1 MKPQCRL
8 QLDAARASQG
18 RAPLTDAQA
27 AQIEARIKG
36 AATALRNRDLQA
48 WQAMT
53 ADDRTLAAAR
63 MAMQDIAGEAA
74 RKIRNAQLQVL
85 KTAEVEVRAGEAAQR
100 DMTRGQ
106 FWADEIQKASDEGH
120 ALAKEYIGQMMDAI
134 EAAGSRQGATL
145 GRKALMILFDADNPA
160 MTRDIAM
167 EIHARGKAG
176 TGNQDAVKAA
186 AEFEKVNEAVRQRFN
201 AAGGD
206 VGRLDYGYMPNAWDG
221 ERVLSAGYDRF
232 AQDVLGEV
240 DRSKYTREDGTR
252 MTDDEVMAFLRA
264 AGETI
269 ATNGANTA
277 EPGAFKGA
285 GATANRG
292 AEHRQ
297 IHWKDGE
304 AYVRAM
310 SKYGSGGMYDALVGH
325 VEMMARDIALIERF
339 GPNPQSQHRLQRDMA
354 AKANAS
360 GKVPLVAFSDL
371 DHHWHAVAGGGSAQW
386 EFTPP
391 VIGSA
396 LEAVTMGK
404 VSGRFT
410 GAGAARFWQHA
421 RNVEVFAKLGSATLS
436 AISDAPLYFA
446 TVGFN
451 KLDYLQA
458 IQNSARSLTP
468 VARRELVQFMDS
480 QGLIADTLI
489 DGFNRMSVDHVS
501 ANWSGRL
508 SQSTMRLSLMN
519 YWTDS
524 WRRAFSLTMQ
534 QGMGRWM
541 GKGWG
546 ELDQWTREVLLQ
558 SRGITEADW
567 AVMQS
572 ASLMPTKWGD
582 ILTPQAIY
590 ATGHPDAAGVVK
602 RYMSLLSHESTMA
615 IVEPDVA
622 ARAFIRRGT
631 QPGTVAGEV
640 LRLVGQFQAFPVAMF
655 TRHWRRILDTP
666 QGLEGAPMGFQ
677 GSTPVN
683 RMALIGGLVAMMGVA
698 GAISLQAKHLRDGK
712 DPVNMDPIEDKGV
725 KFWTQAVLQ
734 GGGFGFL
741 GSLLLNPPEERGSRG
756 WEGTIG
762 AAGPVFGSIGAAID
776 LTQGNLMEMAQG
788 KDTHAGAEAI
798 RFVKGHAPLVNLFY
812 AKSAIDH
819 AVLHSLQ
826 EWASPGY
833 LSRIQQ
839 RARKE
844 WGQDYFL
851 PPGASFD
858 DMRAPDFA
866 AAFGN

>member
-1 MKPQCRL
+1 MKPQCRQ
-8 QLDAARASQG
+8 QLNAARTSQG

-48 WQAMT
+48 WRSMT
-53 ADDRTLAAAR
+53 ADDRTLAAAKL
-63 MAMQDIAGEAA
+63 AMQDIASEAA
-74 RKIRNAQLQVL
+74 RKLRNAQLQVL
-85 KTAEVEVRAGEAAQR
+85 KTAEIESRASEAAQR
-100 DMTRGQ
+100 DMTRAQ
-106 FWADEIQKASDEGH
+106 FWADEIQKVADEGH
-120 ALAKEYIGQMMDAI
+120 ALSKEYIGQMMGAI
-134 EAAGSRQGATL
+134 EAAEARQGAGL
-145 GRKALMILFDADNPA
+145 GRQALMVLFDADNPA
-160 MTRDIAM
+160 MTRDIAL

-176 TGNQDAVKAA
+176 TGNQAAVRAA
-186 AEFEKVNEAVRQRFN
+186 AEFEKVNEALRQRFN

-232 AQDVLGEV
+232 AERVLDKL
-240 DRSKYTREDGTR
+240 DRSKYTREDGAP
-252 MTDDEVMAFLRA
+252 MSDAEVLDFLRA

-277 EPGAFKGA
+277 EPGKFRGK
-285 GATANRG
+285 GATANHG
-292 AEHRQ
+292 SEHRQ
-297 IHWKDGE
+297 IHWKDGA
-304 AYVRAM
+304 AYVQAM
-310 SKYGSGGMYDALVGH
+310 SEFGSGGMYDALLGH
-325 VEMMARDIALIERF
+325 VQMMARDIALVERF
-339 GPNPQSQHRLQRDMA
+339 GPNPQSQHRLQRDLSA
-354 AKANAS
+354 GAS
-360 GKVPLVAFSDL
+360 GRVPLVAWSDL
-371 DHHWHAVAGGGSAQW
+371 DHHWAAVVGVGASQW

-391 VIGSA
+391 VVGSA

-421 RNVEVFAKLGSATLS
+421 RNVEVYSKLGSATLS
-436 AISDAPLYFA
+436 AVSDAPLYFS
-446 TVGFN
+446 TVHFN
-451 KLDYLQA
+451 KLSYLDA
-458 IQNSARSLTP
+458 IQNAARGLTP
-468 VARRELVQFMDS
+468 LARREMAQFMDS

-508 SQSTMRLSLMN
+508 SQSTMRLSLLN
-519 YWTDS
+519 YWTSS
-524 WRRAFSLTMQ
+524 WRRAFTLTMQ
-534 QGMGRWM
+534 QGVGRWM
-541 GKGWG
+541 EKPWAD
-546 ELDQWTREVLLQ
+546 LDQWTREVLLQ

-567 AVMQS
+567 SVMQS
-572 ASLMPTKWGD
+572 AQLMPTKWGN

-602 RYMSLLSHESTMA
+602 RYLALLSHESTMA

-631 QPGTVAGEV
+631 APGSVAGEG

-666 QGLEGAPMGFQ
+666 QGLEGAPIGFR
-677 GSTPVN
+677 GNTPVN
-683 RMALIGGLVAMMGVA
+683 RLALIGGLVAMMGVA
-698 GAISLQAKHLRDGK
+698 GAISLQSKQIRDGK
-712 DPVNMDPIEDKGV
+712 DPLNMNPAEDHGA

-756 WEGTIG
+756 WEGTVG
-762 AAGPVFGSIGAAID
+762 ALGPVAGSIGAAID

-788 KDTHAGAEAI
+788 KDTHFGAEAI
-798 RFVKGHAPLVNLFY
+798 RFAKNHAPLVNLFY
-812 AKSAIDH
+812 TKAAIDH

-839 RARKE
+839 RARRD
-844 WGQDYFL
+844 WGQDYFWK
-851 PPGASFD
+851 PGASFG
-858 DMRAPDFA
+858 DMRAPSFEDIA
-866 AAFGN
+866 GR

>member
-18 RAPLTDAQA
+18 RAPMTDAQA

-48 WQAMT
+48 WQSMT
-53 ADDRTLAAAR
+53 SDDRTLAAAKL
-63 MAMQDIAGEAA
+63 AMQDIAGEAA
-74 RKIRNAQLQVL
+74 RKVRNAQIQVL
-85 KTAEVEVRAGEAAQR
+85 KTAEIEVRAGDASQR
-100 DMTRGQ
+100 GMTRGQ
-106 FWADEIQKASDEGH
+106 FWADEIQKVADEGH
-120 ALAKEYIGQMMDAI
+120 SLAREYVGQMMGAM
-134 EAAGSRQGATL
+134 EAADSRNGASL
-145 GRKALMILFDADNPA
+145 GRQALMILFDADNPA
-160 MTRDIAM
+160 MTRDIAL
-167 EIHARGKAG
+167 EIHAKGKAG
-176 TGNQDAVKAA
+176 TGNQAAVKAA
-186 AEFEKVNEAVRQRFN
+186 AEFEHVNEALRQRFN
-201 AAGGD
+201 SAGGD

-221 ERVLSAGYDRF
+221 ERVLAAGYDRF
-232 AQDVLGEV
+232 AERVIDKV
-240 DRSKYTREDGTR
+240 DRSKYTHEDGSR
-252 MTDDEVMAFLRA
+252 MSDAEVLAFLKA

-269 ATNGANTA
+269 ATNGANSS
-277 EPGAFKGA
+277 EPGKFKGA

-292 AEHRQ
+292 SEHRQ
-297 IHWKDGE
+297 IHWKDGG
-304 AYVRAM
+304 AYVEAM
-310 SKYGSGGMYDALVGH
+310 GEFGSGGMYDALVGH
-325 VEMMARDIALIERF
+325 VQMMTRDIAMLERF
-339 GPNPQSQHRLQRDMA
+339 GPNPHAQHRLQRDMA
-354 AKANAS
+354 GKANQS
-360 GKVPLVAFSDL
+360 GKVPLVAWSDL
-371 DHHWHAVAGGGSAQW
+371 DHHWATVAGVNSAQW

-391 VIGSA
+391 VISSA

-404 VSGRFT
+404 ISGRFT

-421 RNVEVFAKLGSATLS
+421 RNVEVFSKLGSTVLS
-436 AISDAPLYFA
+436 SISDAPLYFA

-458 IQNSARSLTP
+458 IQNAARGLTP
-468 VARRELVQFMDS
+468 LARREMVQFMDS

-489 DGFNRMSVDHVS
+489 DGFIRMSVDHVS

-508 SQSTMRLSLMN
+508 SQSTMRLGFMN
-519 YWTDS
+519 YWQDS

-534 QGMGRWM
+534 QGIGRWM
-541 GKGWG
+541 QKPWG
-546 ELDQWTREVLLQ
+546 NLDQWTREVLLQ

-572 ASLMPTKWGD
+572 ASLMQTKWGD

-590 ATGHPDAAGVVK
+590 ATGHSDAAGVVK
-602 RYMSLLSHESTMA
+602 RYMSVLSHESTMA

-631 QPGTVAGEV
+631 QPGTVGGEG

-655 TRHWRRILDTP
+655 TRHWRRLLETP
-666 QGLEGAPMGFQ
+666 QGLDGAPLGFG
-677 GSTPVN
+677 GSTSVN
-683 RMALIGGLVAMMGVA
+683 RLQLIGGLVAMMGVA
-698 GAISLQAKHLRDGK
+698 GAISLQSKQFRDGK
-712 DPVNMDPIEDKGV
+712 DPLNMNPLEDHGV
-725 KFWTQAVLQ
+725 KFWAQALLQ

-762 AAGPVFGSIGAAID
+762 AAGPVFGTIGAAID

-788 KDTHAGAEAI
+788 KDTHAGAEAV
-798 RFVKGHAPLVNLFY
+798 RFIKGHAPLVNLFY
-812 AKSAIDH
+812 TKAAIDH

-833 LSRIQQ
+833 LSRIQK

-844 WGQDYFL
+844 WGQEYFWA
-851 PPGASFD
+851 PGASFD
-858 DMRAPDFA
+858 EMRAPDFA
-866 AAFGN
+866 AAIGE

>member
-1 MKPQCRL
+1 MKPQCRQ
-8 QLDAARASQG
+8 QLDTARASQG

-48 WQAMT
+48 WQSMT
-53 ADDRTLAAAR
+53 ADDRTLAAAKL
-63 MAMQDIAGEAA
+63 AMQDIASEAA
-74 RKIRNAQLQVL
+74 RKVRNAQAQVL
-85 KTAEVEVRAGEAAQR
+85 KTAEIESRFGDASQR
-100 DMTRGQ
+100 GMTRGQ
-106 FWADEIQKASDEGH
+106 FWADEIQKVADEGH
-120 ALAKEYIGQMMDAI
+120 ALAREYIGQMMNAVG
-134 EAAGSRQGATL
+134 AADSRQGASL
-145 GRKALMILFDADNPA
+145 GRQALMFLFDADNPA

-176 TGNQDAVKAA
+176 TGNQDAIKAA
-186 AEFEKVNEAVRQRFN
+186 AEFEKVNEALRQRFN
-201 AAGGD
+201 SAGGD

-221 ERVLSAGYDRF
+221 ERVLAAGYDRF
-232 AQDVLGEV
+232 AERVLDKV

-252 MTDDEVMAFLRA
+252 MTDAEVLAFLRA

-292 AEHRQ
+292 SEHRQ
-297 IHWKDGE
+297 IHWKDGG
-304 AYVRAM
+304 AYLDAM
-310 SKYGSGGMYDALVGH
+310 REFGSGGMYDALVGH
-325 VEMMARDIALIERF
+325 VQMMTRDIAMLERF
-339 GPNPQSQHRLQRDMA
+339 GPNPQAQHRLQRDMA
-354 AKANAS
+354 AKANPS

-421 RNVEVFAKLGSATLS
+421 RNVEVFSKLGSATLS

-446 TVGFN
+446 TVRFN

-468 VARRELVQFMDS
+468 VARREMVQFMDS

-489 DGFNRMSVDHVS
+489 DGFNRMSVDHVA

-508 SQSTMRLSLMN
+508 SQATMRLSLMN

-534 QGMGRWM
+534 QGVGRWM

-546 ELDQWTREVLLQ
+546 ELDQWTREVLLE

-631 QPGTVAGEV
+631 QPGTVPGEG

-655 TRHWRRILDTP
+655 TRHWRRLLDTP
-666 QGLEGAPMGFQ
+666 QGLEGAPLGYR
-677 GSTPVN
+677 GGTPAN
-683 RMALIGGLVAMMGVA
+683 RLALIGGLVAMMGVA
-698 GAISLQAKHLRDGK
+698 GAISLQAKQFRDGK
-712 DPVNMDPIEDKGV
+712 DPLDMTTW
-725 KFWTQAVLQ
+725 KFWAQAVLQ

-762 AAGPVFGSIGAAID
+762 AAGPVFGTIGAAID

-798 RFVKGHAPLVNLFY
+798 RFIKGHAPLVNLFY
-812 AKSAIDH
+812 TKAALDH

-839 RARKE
+839 RARRE
-844 WGQDYFL
+844 WNQDYWWE
-851 PPGASFD
+851 PGASFD
-858 DMRAPDFA
+858 DMRAPDLA
-866 AAFGN
+866 AAFGQ